1 MSMRGYGMPVG
12 IPCDKHLLGWG
23 LRTRHAHGMCAVT
36 GMSPAHL
43 ASYPN
48 IIVMIMMI
56 AVMSVMIVMMAV
68 VTVMIVMMAVLIVMM
83 AVVTVMI

>member
-1 MSMRGYGMPVG
+1 
-12 IPCDKHLLGWG
+12 
-23 LRTRHAHGMCAVT
+23 
-36 GMSPAHL
+36 MSPAHL

-68 VTVMIVMMAVLIVMM
+68 VTVMIVMMAVVTLMIVMRVGTWEM
-83 AVVTVMI
+83 APWASGTACPRLAMWHLK